1 MEEKAMT
8 QKVEKN
14 NVVSVTYSILDDQGQ
29 VLEQSD
35 VPVDYLH
42 GVDERLFPQVEQA
55 LEGKQVGDSVDVTLA
70 PEEAFGQP
78 DPGLIFVDDLDNAP
92 PEFRVI
98 GARPTFENDQ
108 GESMEMTVTKIED
121 GKITIDGNHP
131 FAGKTITFHVNVVG
145 IRPATP
151 EEVAQ
156 RGVHAGDAAS
166 VTLH

>member
-1 MEEKAMT
+1 MT

-14 NVVSVTYSILDDQGQ
+14 KVVSVTYSILDDQGQ
-29 VLEQSD
+29 VVEQSD

-42 GVDERLFPQVEQA
+42 GVDGRLFPQVEQA
-55 LEGKQVGDSVDVTLA
+55 LEGKQVGDSVDVTLS

-78 DPGLIFVDDLDNAP
+78 DPALIFVDDLENAP

-98 GARPTFENDQ
+98 GARPTFENES

-131 FAGKTITFHVNVVG
+131 FAGKTITFHVTVVG
-145 IRPATP
+145 IRDATP
-151 EEVAQ
+151 EELAQ
-156 RGVHAGDAAS
+156 RGVHGGDTP
-166 VTLH
+166 TLH